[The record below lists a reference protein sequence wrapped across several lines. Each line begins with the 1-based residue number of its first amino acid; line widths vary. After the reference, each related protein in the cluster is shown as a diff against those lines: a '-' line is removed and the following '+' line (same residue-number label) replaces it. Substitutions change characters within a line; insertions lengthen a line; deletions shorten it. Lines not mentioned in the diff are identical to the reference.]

1 MTTLVGSECQHV
13 VYGLIVEGVRLSG
26 KYSFRLTYMYMSV
39 CIHIC
44 TCMTTS
50 PCFNL
55 ARTFKSQDCSW
66 GSEPGSFCGYEF

>member
-26 KYSFRLTYMYMSV
+26 KYSSQLTYMYMSV
-39 CIHIC
+39 CIHIS

-50 PCFNL
+50 PWLGRLKVRIAHGGVSLVAFADMILQEC
-55 ARTFKSQDCSW
+55 
-66 GSEPGSFCGYEF
+66 